1 MSNSFVTPVDCTH
14 QSPLSIGLICPM
26 SMEWVAI
33 SSSKDLPDPGIE
45 HIPPALAGGFFT
57 AEPPGKPLSSLTS
70 ANYSLIDKG
79 IPGGTSG
86 KELACQCRRW
96 KRCGFDPWVRKIPW
110 RRARQPTP
118 KYSCLENLRDIGA
131 WWAIVHRV
139 TQSQTQVKWL
149 NTHRVGEAL
158 LFLWSNI
165 LYLYF
170 HCYISFVI

>member
-1 MSNSFVTPVDCTH
+1 MTDKLWWLLFCCLVDKSCPALLQLHGLYVAH
-14 QSPLSIGLICPM
+14 QAPLSKGFSRQECW
-26 SMEWVAI
+26 SR
-33 SSSKDLPDPGIE
+33 LPFPAPGDPPHPEIE
-45 HIPPALAGGFFT
+45 PTSPALPSGFFT

-139 TQSQTQVKWL
+139 TQSQTQVK
-149 NTHRVGEAL
+149 
-158 LFLWSNI
+158 
-165 LYLYF
+165 
-170 HCYISFVI
+170 